1 MNQKNTRWLL
11 ALSVVL
17 LVVALA
23 CRFGAPAESGSQP
36 QAREVE
42 SRQVDSS
49 DAIQVS
55 AQEFSFT
62 LDASQA
68 QAGEVTFIVTNNGTM
83 PHDFAIQ
90 GEGVDEKTPM
100 IDPGES
106 ATLTVELEPGSYTYI
121 CTLPGHAMLGMKG
134 TFTVTSD

>member
-1 MNQKNTRWLL
+1 MKLNNSRWLWV
-11 ALSVVL
+11 LSAVL

-23 CRFGAPAESGSQP
+23 CRFGAPAERGSQP

-42 SRQVDSS
+42 SSGT
-49 DAIQVS
+49 IQVS

-83 PHDFAIQ
+83 PHDFSIE
-90 GEGVDEKTPM
+90 GEGVNEKTPM

-134 TFTVTSD
+134 TFTVTSN